1 MNAQEL
7 QKKYLTTYHRLKN
20 IGFRNKLFLLL
31 MIFFGTLYLYKY
43 LNREYYIHHW
53 SQDIPHSEIIVLS
66 IAVGIISILTLLLM
80 KSFSFVNTRRVN
92 TYKRIFKKDFIDCV
106 SNEIPEIEEYIYYQ
120 KLHPQIFYDSNLFN
134 SKYSDYVG
142 DDWIKGR
149 YDEIYFEMCE
159 LHVFNLFK
167 NVFSGIFAK
176 ISITNPIDI
185 TESIALNK
193 DYITYFEAKHKA
205 EVLASQRQDEIFV
218 AIKMDGDFFEADNPK
233 MIKSVE
239 ENILLLKDIIHL
251 SKTITATN
259 LVN

>member
-20 IGFRNKLFLLL
+20 IGVRNKLFLLL
-31 MIFFGTLYLYKY
+31 MMLPGTLSVYYF
-43 LNREYYIHHW
+43 LNTEYYFHHW
-53 SQDIPHSEIIVLS
+53 DRFMPHSEIIVLS

-80 KSFSFVNTRRVN
+80 KSFSFVNSRRVN

-106 SNEIPEIEEYIYYQ
+106 SNEIPEIDEYIYYQ
-120 KLHPQIFYDSNLFN
+120 KIHPQTFYDSNLFK

-176 ISITNPIDI
+176 ISIITPIGI
-185 TESIALNK
+185 TDSIAKNK
-193 DYITYFEAKHKA
+193 DYITDFEAKHKA

-218 AIKMDGDFFEADNPK
+218 AIKMDGEFFEADNPK

-239 ENILLLKDIIHL
+239 ENILGHINLLGTKQ
-251 SKTITATN
+251 KVYA
-259 LVN
+259 V

>member
-7 QKKYLTTYHRLKN
+7 QKKYLTTYYRLKN
-20 IGFRNKLFLLL
+20 IGYRNKLFLLL
-31 MIFFGTLYLYKY
+31 MILPGTLSVYYF
-43 LNREYYIHHW
+43 LNTEYYFRHW
-53 SQDIPHSEIIVLS
+53 NRFMPHSEIIILS

-106 SNEIPEIEEYIYYQ
+106 SDEIPEIDEYIYYQ
-120 KLHPQIFYDSNLFN
+120 KIHPQMFYDSNLFK

-149 YDEIYFEMCE
+149 IDEICFEMCE

-167 NVFSGIFAK
+167 NVFSGIFAR

-185 TESIALNK
+185 TDSIAKNK

-205 EVLASQRQDEIFV
+205 QVLASQRQDEIFV
-218 AIKMDGDFFEADNPK
+218 AIKMDGEFFEANNPN
-233 MIKSVE
+233 MIKSVD
-239 ENILLLKDIIHL
+239 ENILMLKDIIDL
-251 SKTITATN
+251 TKTITAAN
-259 LVN
+259 RVN